1 MQILPVQ
8 PYYFSIIYVAVYVF
22 IIYFYIMMETN
33 EIEDLIHQSAWNDWT
48 IISITG
54 RFTVQN
60 ILRVKLLFD
69 GLISDSEI
77 KIGIDLSKTT
87 YLDSSAITILLN
99 FNRRCSERNGK
110 VVLFGLATDIE
121 AILSIVGI
129 DKIVTTVKTIEEL
142 ATV

>member
-1 MQILPVQ
+1 
-8 PYYFSIIYVAVYVF
+8 
-22 IIYFYIMMETN
+22 MENN
-33 EIEDLIHQSAWNDWT
+33 EIEDLIRKSVWNDWT
-48 IISITG
+48 IISIAG

-60 ILRVKLLFD
+60 ILRVKTSFD
-69 GLISDSEI
+69 ALITDSEI

-99 FNRRCSERNGK
+99 FNRRCSERSGK

-129 DKIVTTVKTIEEL
+129 DKIVKTVKTIEDL
-142 ATV
+142 TTV